1 MKPVA
6 RLTPALQL
14 SVRAAFAAGL
24 AVAIAELL
32 RFQQPLYAMIGAVIV
47 SDLSPAQTRQ
57 QGFGRL
63 AGSALGALVG
73 ASVSS
78 FLPSTAWSIALSV
91 LVAMFLSHLLRLP
104 GAAKLTGY
112 VSGIVVLGHGDHPW
126 FYGFYRLI
134 ETMVGIAMAIAVSF
148 VPKLLHFDNS
158 RQQGS

>member
-1 MKPVA
+1 MNHSPFI
-6 RLTPALQL
+6 PALQL
-14 SVRAAFAAGL
+14 SVRAAVAAGL

-47 SDLSPAQTRQ
+47 SDLSPAQTRK

-63 AGSALGALVG
+63 AGSALAAVVG

-78 FLPSTAWSIALSV
+78 LLPSTAWSIGLAV

-104 GAAKLTGY
+104 GAAKLSGY

-126 FYGFYRLI
+126 LYGLYRLI
-134 ETMVGIAMAIAVSF
+134 ETIVGIAMAILVSF
-148 VPKLLHFDNS
+148 VPKLMHFDNS
-158 RQQGS
+158 RQQDK